1 MLYQFRETRV
11 PVESTVPLN
20 PGKKQAPQPG
30 KHRKAM
36 TVQNTEVQTMAKWK
50 RNLITVAMVV
60 LILGILV
67 VAGYFIKQLVDSK
80 YFFCSKSLK
89 FIPLDLACNGQVDC
103 SGGEDEQNCVSNMTV
118 STLFPVR
125 LMSTQ
130 NVLQVYQDGSSWRTV
145 CADQWS
151 QEYTKFTCQ
160 QLGYTANP
168 QSDNIT
174 IASLPPSL
182 KASFSQVNFSK
193 PQSTSLNFNVI
204 NSPGCSSGFVV
215 SLTCS
220 DCGERPPQDRIVGG
234 VDAKIEDWPWQ
245 VSLQLNGQHTC
256 GGTLVS
262 ERWVV
267 SAAHCFASSTKE
279 LSRWRVVTG
288 KTYISILA
296 GSTVDKII
304 TNGNY
309 DPHLNDYDIAMLQL
323 SQPITVS
330 TVSHPACLPT
340 LDLSLADGAP
350 LVVTGWGYTHENA
363 GQVSNILQK
372 ADVTLI
378 AQRTCASNSV
388 YGSAIT
394 PRMLCAGF
402 LEGNV
407 DACQGDS
414 GGPLVYMSNRW
425 QLVGVVSW
433 GMGCARKDR
442 PGVYTNVESMVNWIY
457 TVMEKNP

>member
-1 MLYQFRETRV
+1 MKETRV

-350 LVVTGWGYTHENA
+350 LVVTGWGYTHENGVNFTLA
-363 GQVSNILQK
+363 FKNLPLKFLSLLILSVS
-372 ADVTLI
+372 
-378 AQRTCASNSV
+378 
-388 YGSAIT
+388 
-394 PRMLCAGF
+394 
-402 LEGNV
+402 
-407 DACQGDS
+407 QGDS

-457 TVMEKNP
+457 TVMEVGILVALIHITDFLDGPDSIVRLFLLVF